1 MSTREELE
9 QLTRAL
15 QTGGVSRREFVGQ
28 AVALGLS
35 LSAIGT
41 ILTACKPKDS
51 GQAGGG
57 GAGGAAMADLG
68 PIEKELNIYNWSD
81 YIAEDTVPNFEKE
94 FGVKVTYDTYES
106 NEDMVAKLQAGASGY
121 DIVVPSGYIV
131 PVLTATN
138 LIAPINRKYIP
149 NWSNVAPIFIN
160 PPNDPNNG
168 HTVPWQWGTTGYAY
182 RTDKISAAPE
192 SWAIFFDPKYRRK
205 MTMMDDG
212 REVIGSMLRYRG
224 HSLNSI
230 DPAEL
235 AAAKTDAVAAKRNLK
250 AYISAPVKGQLIS
263 GDVWIAQLW
272 NGDTQQAKVEQPN
285 IGYILPKEGC
295 TIWTD
300 SLCIPT
306 SAPHK
311 RAAHE
316 FMNYILRPDVGA
328 KISTFTGYGSP
339 NQAAVAVMTNP
350 VPYPTA
356 EEMKRLEYQVDL
368 GKDTA
373 TWDRIWTEI
382 KSA

>member
-1 MSTREELE
+1 VPTREELE

-15 QTGGVSRREFVGQ
+15 QTGGVSRREFVVQ
-28 AVALGLS
+28 AVALGVS

-51 GQAGGG
+51 GQAS
-57 GAGGAAMADLG
+57 GAAMADLG

-138 LIAPINRKYIP
+138 LIAPVNRKYVT
-149 NWSNVAPIFIN
+149 NWPNVASIFLN
-160 PPNDPNNG
+160 PPNDPNNA

-182 RTDKISAAPE
+182 RSDKIPAAPE
-192 SWAIFFDPKYRRK
+192 TWAVFFDAKYRGK

-224 HSLNSI
+224 HSLNSV

-235 AAAKTDAVAAKRNLK
+235 AKAKTDAVAAKRNLK

-285 IGYILPKEGC
+285 LGYVLPKEGC

-328 KISTFTGYGSP
+328 KISEFTGYGSP
-339 NQAAVAVMTNP
+339 NQGAVAVMKNP
-350 VPYPTA
+350 VSYPTA

>member
-1 MSTREELE
+1 MPTREELE

-15 QTGGVSRREFVGQ
+15 QTGGVSRREFVVQ

-41 ILTACKPKDS
+41 ILTACKPKDA
-51 GQAGGG
+51 GQGG
-57 GAGGAAMADLG
+57 GGAAMADLG

-138 LIAPINRKYIP
+138 LIAPLNRKYIT
-149 NWSNVAPIFIN
+149 NWSNVAPIFLN
-160 PPNDPNNG
+160 PPNDPNNA

-182 RTDKISAAPE
+182 RTDKIPTPPE
-192 SWAIFFDPKYRRK
+192 TWAIFFDAKYRRK

-224 HSLNSI
+224 HSLNSV

-235 AAAKTDAVAAKRNLK
+235 AQAKTDAVAAKRNLK

-285 IGYILPKEGC
+285 LGYILPKEGC

-316 FMNYILRPDVGA
+316 FMNYILRPDVGG
-328 KISTFTGYGSP
+328 KISEFTGYGSP
-339 NQAAVAVMTNP
+339 NQAAVAVMKNP